1 MLVTL
6 IANNWFINILAAF
19 FISLLDSIAYL
30 LLAAGYNIF
39 YAVSQIDIFGT
50 PGGESVYETI
60 TTRIYSAISVVMV
73 FVFAYYLIM
82 MIVDPDGGK
91 GKATSALVKE
101 TIIAFITVILLPT
114 VFRYMSLFQKHVITN
129 NTIGNIILGSAG
141 TSGNENIDYGKQVS
155 LIVFTSFYHPEGTA
169 YADYFEN
176 DGQMVDDPMGVCTGG
191 GANNS
196 VCEAWVKGLQEWKE
210 DPGIGAVDKISKKSK
225 LYNTTNDEGGMYYMW
240 IITTV
245 VGIVAAWFFFSYAID
260 VGTRC
265 VKLGFLQLIAPVPV
279 LMKIFPT
286 GKKTFDSWFAELK
299 KSYLEIFLRLA
310 VIFFIVQLCTMV
322 PDFISAVWDSGSGVS
337 GGFLTRALATV
348 CLILGL
354 LKFAKDAPQL
364 FKTIFAS
371 GGGLFAGMDWKPGMK
386 RRVSENEYAMKGI
399 GATTGAIGGIGSSL
413 MAGWNAYKRMDPEG
427 SIGKFGAG
435 AYAAYS
441 GIRNLPRGII
451 SGAKAGLKN
460 SPKELSGKNLMNSLG
475 TGLNAAQSSEIKR
488 QNKVDQNGHFIPINI
503 ASEDIKDGEGNVIH
517 KKGDIYFDKFKKF
530 RSIGNNIVE
539 AKDDAKDSFKSAILG
554 EKLTSAAIETVD
566 QTNGFINKVLGSK
579 EIKDATDKITKKY
592 AGAYDNIGKNMTWT
606 DDNGNIYSSNGTYQ
620 VKDTRTAEQRLLAEK
635 GSVINRNGKK
645 SYMTGD
651 GYFLDENEFQK
662 RYGGEKMLT
671 LSCKSA
677 ADLDKLVASE
687 KNAKMAEVM
696 NDKLRSGSAVN
707 MANALSS
714 WKHGNLRSQD
724 IENLNKI
731 VSDAKIS
738 DNINTVED
746 FLKYMSAENID
757 KTELD
762 IATLKK
768 IESSMNNIK
777 INAEMINS
785 SNNTKKA
792 QEKAANDK
800 ASGK

>member
-50 PGGESVYETI
+50 PGGESIYREI
-60 TTRIYSAISVVMV
+60 TTRIYSAISIVMV

-101 TIIAFITVILLPT
+101 TIIAFVTVILLPT

-129 NTIGNIILGSAG
+129 NTIGNIILGSG
-141 TSGNENIDYGKQVS
+141 GSSGDKSIDYGKQVS

-169 YADYFEN
+169 YADYFNN
-176 DGQMVDDPMGVCTGG
+176 DGTLVSNPQKVCTDG
-191 GANNS
+191 GANDS
-196 VCEAWVKGLQEWKE
+196 VCEAWVKGLQEWQS

-265 VKLGFLQLIAPVPV
+265 VKLGFLQLIAPAPV
-279 LMKIFPT
+279 LMKIFPS

-310 VIFFIVQLCTMV
+310 VIFFIVKLCTMV
-322 PDFISAVWDSGSGVS
+322 PDFITAVWESGDGIS

-399 GATTGAIGGIGSSL
+399 GAATGIAAGGLGAGV
-413 MAGWNAYKRMDPEG
+413 MAFRNSRMNAQTEG
-427 SIGKFGAG
+427 GNGALLANLKGLGAG
-435 AYAAYS
+435 ARAMTRGAYA
-441 GIRNLPRGII
+441 
-451 SGAKAGLKN
+451 GAKNGLKN
-460 SPKELSGKNLMNSLG
+460 APTEFSGKAIANSMGQSVNAGQAAEVKADNNRKQYGGMLHPLHSIATHATEFGDNFVEGAKNVGSTLSGANINNAAVETIKTANGTIDSYLGLAESAVKPYEDAFNDLQKKLIKGESVEYNGVTYTLKGDGQAMNKYTAAGGRKNQDGHYYNIDKGKFDPNYDPEKDSKYSNSL
-475 TGLNAAQSSEIKR
+475 AALK
-488 QNKVDQNGHFIPINI
+488 
-503 ASEDIKDGEGNVIH
+503 
-517 KKGDIYFDKFKKF
+517 
-530 RSIGNNIVE
+530 
-539 AKDDAKDSFKSAILG
+539 
-554 EKLTSAAIETVD
+554 
-566 QTNGFINKVLGSK
+566 
-579 EIKDATDKITKKY
+579 
-592 AGAYDNIGKNMTWT
+592 
-606 DDNGNIYSSNGTYQ
+606 
-620 VKDTRTAEQRLLAEK
+620 
-635 GSVINRNGKK
+635 
-645 SYMTGD
+645 
-651 GYFLDENEFQK
+651 NEFDTTK
-662 RYGGEKMLT
+662 NEKIAAKVTKDFKGG
-671 LSCKSA
+671 A
-677 ADLDKLVASE
+677 ATY
-687 KNAKMAEVM
+687 MA
-696 NDKLRSGSAVN
+696 
-707 MANALSS
+707 
-714 WKHGNLRSQD
+714 
-724 IENLNKI
+724 NLNKQLSKELGNLGSEQLSALNTI
-731 VSDAKIS
+731 VKNAGLTHDGKNVENIGQFLSKLSDTSDANLN
-738 DNINTVED
+738 NIT
-746 FLKYMSAENID
+746 AQ
-757 KTELD
+757 D
-762 IATLKK
+762 IAALKDIK
-768 IESSMNNIK
+768 SSMGNLSKNIV
-777 INAEMINS
+777 ITEQA
-785 SNNTKKA
+785 
-792 QEKAANDK
+792 KAAGKQQDK
-800 ASGK
+800 KDGK